1 MANYDTIIKQL
12 ESLSHGQRLL
22 FSEYLVKKNETLA
35 HALSNY
41 IDVTLMDKA
50 FLENEKK
57 VQKAIA

>member
-1 MANYDTIIKQL
+1 MANYDTIIKQI
-12 ESLSHGQRLL
+12 ESLNHGQKLLLAERL
-22 FSEYLVKKNETLA
+22 VNKNETLA
-35 HALSNY
+35 STLSNY